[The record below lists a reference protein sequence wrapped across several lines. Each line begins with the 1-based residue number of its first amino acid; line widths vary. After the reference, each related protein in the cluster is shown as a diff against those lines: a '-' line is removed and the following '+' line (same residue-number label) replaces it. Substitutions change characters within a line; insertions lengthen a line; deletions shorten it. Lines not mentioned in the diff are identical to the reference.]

1 MTVDTSTDLLAHPDA
16 LVLDLVAST
25 RNDALRLLHAELSKA
40 PDVKDPALFW
50 RDLLERAEL
59 SSVCIAPEVALPHA
73 RTLSVDRLVLGVAR
87 VRDPGVMF
95 DPEHPSV
102 RLMFMIGTPRQ
113 RVEEYLRMVA
123 AITRRL
129 RKADTIP
136 ALLGAP
142 TADEFRAVLGR
153 GVA

>member
-1 MTVDTSTDLLAHPDA
+1 VETSTELLSQPDA
-16 LVLDLVAST
+16 LVLDLVATT
-25 RNDALRLLHAELSKA
+25 RNDALRLLHAELIKSSA
-40 PDVKDPALFW
+40 VNDHAQLW

-95 DPEHPSV
+95 DAEHPSV

-129 RKADTIP
+129 RKPDTIP

-153 GVA
+153 GAA